1 MKHIDE
7 LMKLSQNLTV
17 LYVEDDPMQR
27 EEIAEI
33 LHDFFKVVILAKDG
47 QDGLEKFL
55 FYKDE
60 SGDYP
65 DLVITDI
72 SMPKLTGIEMSKMVL
87 EHNSEQLIIVFSAY
101 NDANYL
107 LDLINIGIDS
117 YLVKP
122 MRSEQFLQVLRRASR
137 KVNYRKMALQYTEEL
152 EKLAY
157 KDPLTNIA
165 NRRRFFEKAG
175 ALFPQDI
182 GAYSPLCLFMLDIDK
197 FKTINDTYGHDMGDE
212 VIKVLVEIVNKNIP
226 DGECFARLG
235 GDEFVIM
242 LKMHKV
248 NALRTIQK
256 IREDINRIHYI
267 LNTSISFTVSIGM
280 AEMTS
285 FDQDIDTVIK
295 RADINLYQEKE
306 FKNGPFAVNL

>member
-1 MKHIDE
+1 MEHIDE

-33 LHDFFKVVILAKDG
+33 LHDFFKVVILAKNG
-47 QDGLEKFL
+47 QDGFEKFL
-55 FYKDE
+55 SYKDE
-60 SGDYP
+60 NGDYP

-87 EHNSEQLIIVFSAY
+87 EHNTEQLIIVFSAY
-101 NDANYL
+101 NDTNYL

-122 MRSEQFLQVLRRASR
+122 MRAEPFLQVLRRASR
-137 KVNYRKMALQYTEEL
+137 KVNYKKMALKYTEEL

-157 KDPLTNIA
+157 RDPLTGIA

-175 ALFPQDI
+175 TLFPQDLRVYAPI
-182 GAYSPLCLFMLDIDK
+182 CLFMLDIDK
-197 FKTINDTYGHDMGDE
+197 FKIINDTFGHDMGDE
-212 VIKVLVEIVNKNIP
+212 VIKVLAEIVNKNLP

-248 NALRTIQK
+248 NALRVIQK

-285 FDQDIDTVIK
+285 FDNDIDTVIK
-295 RADINLYQEKE
+295 RADINLYEEKE
-306 FKNGPFAVNL
+306 FKNSPLAVNL

>member
-55 FYKDE
+55 SYKDE
-60 SGDYP
+60 NGDYP

-87 EHNSEQLIIVFSAY
+87 EHNAEQLIIVFSAY
-101 NDANYL
+101 NDTNYL

-152 EKLAY
+152 EQLAY
-157 KDPLTNIA
+157 RDPLTGIA
-165 NRRRFFEKAG
+165 NRRLFFEKAG
-175 ALFPQDI
+175 ALFPQDLRV
-182 GAYSPLCLFMLDIDK
+182 YSPFCLFMLDIDK
-197 FKTINDTYGHDMGDE
+197 FKKINDTYGHDMGDE

-242 LKMHKV
+242 LKMHKI

-267 LNTSISFTVSIGM
+267 LDTSISFTVSIGM
-280 AEMTS
+280 AEMSS
-285 FDQDIDTVIK
+285 FDKDIDTVIK

>member
-17 LYVEDDPMQR
+17 LYVEDDLMQR

-55 FYKDE
+55 SYKDE
-60 SGDYP
+60 SGSYP

-72 SMPKLTGIEMSKMVL
+72 SMPKLTGIEMSQKIL
-87 EHNSEQLIIVFSAY
+87 EHNSEQVIIVFSAY

-107 LDLINIGIDS
+107 LDLINMGIDS

-122 MRSEQFLQVLRRASR
+122 MRSEPFLQVLRRASR
-137 KVNYRKMALQYTEEL
+137 KVNYRKMALQYTKEL
-152 EKLAY
+152 EQLAY
-157 KDPLTNIA
+157 KDPLTGIA

-175 ALFPQDI
+175 TLFTRDI
-182 GAYSPLCLFMLDIDK
+182 RVHLPYCLFMLDIDK
-197 FKTINDTYGHDMGDE
+197 FKIVNDTFGHDMGDE
-212 VIKVLVEIVNKNIP
+212 VIKVLVEIVRKEIP
-226 DGECFARLG
+226 EDACFARLG

-242 LKMHKV
+242 LKMNEI

-256 IREDINRIHYI
+256 IREDINRIHFI
-267 LNTSISFTVSIGM
+267 LNTSVSFTVSIGM

-285 FDQDIDTVIK
+285 NDKNIDTVIK
-295 RADINLYQEKE
+295 RADINLYQEKQ
-306 FKNGPFAVNL
+306 FKHGPFAVNL

>member
-1 MKHIDE
+1 MEHIDE

-47 QDGLEKFL
+47 QEGLDKFL
-55 FYKDE
+55 SYKDE
-60 SGDYP
+60 NGDYP

-87 EHNSEQLIIVFSAY
+87 EYNAEQLIIVFSAY
-101 NDANYL
+101 NDTNYL

-122 MRSEQFLQVLRRASR
+122 MRAEPFLQVLRRASR
-137 KVNYRKMALQYTEEL
+137 KVNYRKMAMQYTEEL

-157 KDPLTNIA
+157 RDPLTSIA

-182 GAYSPLCLFMLDIDK
+182 RVYSPVCLFMLDIDK
-197 FKTINDTYGHDMGDE
+197 FKMINDTYGHDMGDE
-212 VIKVLVEIVNKNIP
+212 VIKVLVEIVKKNIP
-226 DGECFARLG
+226 DDECFARLG

-256 IREDINRIHYI
+256 IREDINKIHYI